1 MSWYL
6 ILRIKF
12 SLLFSDIKNMF
23 SKNNNVGIHEE
34 DRHRYGDDD

>member
-12 SLLFSDIKNMF
+12 SLFCSEIKQLFSK
-23 SKNNNVGIHEE
+23 KNNVGIHEE
-34 DRHRYGDDD
+34 DRHRYGDD